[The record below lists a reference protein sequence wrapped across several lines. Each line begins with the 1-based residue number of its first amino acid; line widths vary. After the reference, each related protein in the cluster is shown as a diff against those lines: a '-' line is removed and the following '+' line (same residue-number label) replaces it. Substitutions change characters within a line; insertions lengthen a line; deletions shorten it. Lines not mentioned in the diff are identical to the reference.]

1 MSGHLTIALDAM
13 GGDLGPEAVIPGA
26 ALALQKNKNL
36 RFMIFGDSKR
46 IEPLMAAH
54 PKLTKV
60 STIHHTD
67 HAVSAHEKP
76 GIALRTGRHSSMRLA
91 INAVAEKQAHCVV
104 SGGNTGALMAMA
116 KMVLKCLPGIERPA
130 IASLLPT
137 VDKEIVM
144 LDLGANLECNAEMLV
159 QFAILGSVYARVVRG
174 HDQPTVGL
182 LNIGSEDAK
191 GHEEI
196 REAAA
201 VLQQVKFP
209 GRYVGF
215 VEGND
220 IPMGTVDVVV
230 TDGFTGN
237 VALKT
242 AEGVSKLISTLLK
255 KHLKASPLGMFGAM
269 LASGALKKLK
279 NQMDPRLY
287 NGGMFLG
294 LDGVCV
300 KSHGGMDSLGF
311 SNAVL
316 HAAEIADKNFNVRV
330 ASEIAEVMAQEQQI
344 KPALEAGILPSE
356 LQELVS

>member
-26 ALALQKNKNL
+26 ALALQKKKNL
-36 RFMIFGDSKR
+36 RFMIFGDTKK
-46 IEPLMAAH
+46 IEPLLDQH
-54 PKLTKV
+54 PKLKKV

-67 HAVSAHEKP
+67 HAVSPHEKAAV
-76 GIALRTGRHSSMRLA
+76 ALRSGRHSSMRLA
-91 INAVAEKQAHCVV
+91 INAVSEKQAHCIV
-104 SGGNTGALMAMA
+104 SGGNTGALMVMA

-137 VDKEIVM
+137 IEKEIVM

-174 HDQPTVGL
+174 HEQPSVGL
-182 LNIGSEDAK
+182 LNIGSEDMK
-191 GHEEI
+191 GHDEI

-201 VLQQVKFP
+201 ILQQVKFP
-209 GRYVGF
+209 GRYAGF

-242 AEGVSKLISTLLK
+242 AEGVSKFISILMK
-255 KHLKASPLGMFGAM
+255 RHLKSSPIAM
-269 LASGALKKLK
+269 LGAVLARGALKKLK
-279 NQMDPRLY
+279 NQVDPRLY

-300 KSHGGMDSLGF
+300 KSHGGMDALGF
-311 SNAVL
+311 SNAIL
-316 HAAEIADKNFNVRV
+316 YAAEIAEKNFNSRV
-330 ASEIAEVMAQEQQI
+330 AAEIAEVMKQEEQMV
-344 KPALEAGILPSE
+344 PAVIEQEAG
-356 LQELVS
+356 LQEMVS

>member
-26 ALALQKNKNL
+26 ALALQKKKNL
-36 RFMIFGDSKR
+36 RFMIFGDAKK
-46 IEPLMAAH
+46 IEPLLALH
-54 PKLTKV
+54 PKLAKV
-60 STIHHTD
+60 SSVHHTD
-67 HAVSAHEKP
+67 FEVSPHEKA
-76 GIALRTGRHSSMRLA
+76 GAALRSGRHSSMRLA
-91 INAVAEKQAHCVV
+91 INAVADKQAHCVV
-104 SGGNTGALMAMA
+104 SGGNTGALMVMA

-137 VDKEIVM
+137 VGKEIVM

-159 QFAILGSVYARVVRG
+159 QFAILGSVYSRVVRG
-174 HDQPTVGL
+174 HEQPTVGL
-182 LNIGSEDAK
+182 LNIGSEDMK
-191 GHEEI
+191 GHDEI

-201 VLQQVKFP
+201 ILQQVQFP

-242 AEGVSKLISTLLK
+242 AEGVSKFISTVLK
-255 KHLKASPLGMFGAM
+255 RHLKASPLAMFGAL
-269 LASGALKKLK
+269 LAFRALKKLK
-279 NQMDPRLY
+279 NEVDPRLY

-294 LDGVCV
+294 LDGGCV
-300 KSHGGMDSLGF
+300 KSHGGMDALGF
-311 SNAVL
+311 STAILN
-316 HAAEIADKNFNVRV
+316 AAEIADKNFNVRV
-330 ASEIAEVMAQEQQI
+330 AAEIAEVMKQEQQI
-344 KPALEAGILPSE
+344 MPVIAEEKVE
-356 LQELVS
+356 LQEMVS

>member
-13 GGDLGPEAVIPGA
+13 GGDLGPEAVVPGA
-26 ALALQKNKNL
+26 ALALQKKKNL
-36 RFMIFGDSKR
+36 RFMMYGDSKK
-46 IEPLMAAH
+46 IEPLLSQY
-54 PKLTKV
+54 PKLAKV
-60 STIHHTD
+60 CVVHHTD
-67 HAVSAHEKP
+67 FEVSPHEKP
-76 GIALRTGRHSSMRLA
+76 GIALRAGRQSSMRLA
-91 INAVAEKQAHCVV
+91 INAVSDKQAHCVV

-144 LDLGANLECNAEMLV
+144 LDLGANLECNSEMLV

-174 HDQPTVGL
+174 HSQPTVGL

-196 REAAA
+196 RDAAA
-201 VLQQVKFP
+201 ILGRIQFP
-209 GRYVGF
+209 GKYAGF
-215 VEGND
+215 IEGND

-242 AEGVSKLISTLLK
+242 AEGVSKLMTTILK
-255 KHLKASPLGMFGAM
+255 RKLKASPLAMFGAM
-269 LASGALKKLK
+269 LAMGALKELK
-279 NQMDPRLY
+279 TEMDPRRY

-300 KSHGGMDSLGF
+300 KSHGGMDAFGF
-311 SNAVL
+311 SNAIL

-330 ASEIAEVMAQEQQI
+330 AAEIAEVMAQEQRLKAKI
-344 KPALEAGILPSE
+344 SSE
-356 LQELVS
+356 SDEPKEMVS

>member
-13 GGDLGPEAVIPGA
+13 GGDLGPDAVIPGA
-26 ALALQKNKNL
+26 ALALQKKKNL
-36 RFMIFGDSKR
+36 RFMIFGDSKK
-46 IEPLMAAH
+46 IEPLLANY
-54 PKLTKV
+54 PKLAKV
-60 STIHHTD
+60 SAVHHTD
-67 HAVSAHEKP
+67 FTVSPHEKP
-76 GIALRTGRHSSMRLA
+76 GIALRTGRQSSMRLA

-137 VDKEIVM
+137 VEKEIVM
-144 LDLGANLECNAEMLV
+144 LDLGANLECTAEMLV
-159 QFAILGSVYARVVRG
+159 QFAILGSVYSRAVRG
-174 HDQPTVGL
+174 HHQPSVGL

-201 VLQQVKFP
+201 ILQRIEFP
-209 GRYVGF
+209 GRYAGF

-242 AEGVSKLISTLLK
+242 AEGVSKLITTVLK
-255 KHLKASPLGMFGAM
+255 RKLKASPLAMLGAL

-279 NQMDPRLY
+279 NEMDPRLY

-311 SNAVL
+311 SNAIL
-316 HAAEIADKNFNVRV
+316 NAAEIADKNFNVRV
-330 ASEIAEVMAQEQQI
+330 AAEIAEVMSQEQRI
-344 KPALEAGILPSE
+344 KSEISAEADEPKE
-356 LQELVS
+356 MVS